1 LFIVGYP
8 GPGRTVVAH
17 FWDGLGPVRVDS
29 VQVWAFR
36 DVIQQ
41 VPFFLQRTCE
51 LCSPE
56 MLKYEEDPPKA
67 GLYLLLK
74 NFSLL
79 LFLLNPPLLSRNLSL
94 SFLHRSTYFSPI
106 SSSLL

>member
-1 LFIVGYP
+1 MGTVSHSAEQVWSAPQCSTSAWKTPLLIDGYP
-8 GPGRTVVAH
+8 GPGRTVVTH
-17 FWDGLGPVRVDS
+17 FWDGLGPVRVDR

-36 DVIQQ
+36 DVNQQ

-67 GLYLLLK
+67 GL
-74 NFSLL
+74 
-79 LFLLNPPLLSRNLSL
+79 
-94 SFLHRSTYFSPI
+94 
-106 SSSLL
+106 